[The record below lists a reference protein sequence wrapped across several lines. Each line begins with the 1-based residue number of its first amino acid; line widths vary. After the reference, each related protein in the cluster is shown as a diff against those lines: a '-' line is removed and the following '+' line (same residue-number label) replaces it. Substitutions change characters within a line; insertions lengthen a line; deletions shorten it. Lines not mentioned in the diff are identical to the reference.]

1 MNQREFKK
9 AMLRGQGR
17 CILACR
23 KDPTRYRA
31 AVMWGCS
38 HLLAYDPQCEDSRAW
53 YLCELIRCYPDATP
67 FREAAIQALF
77 RQSTKGWL
85 QRQLEELLYDLAVD
99 SDRIAEEALWAKYAE
114 MLSALRA
121 RKLRPRRPADDLRD
135 SFVSLAI
142 TLCPKE
148 KDALRIAA
156 DMGRL
161 AAESPVYSV
170 EDYDPFFWFIRQN
183 KHLTALRKLARTNPF
198 AARFLNESE
207 KAEKE
212 SAAQQTERRELQRTP
227 ASYQIARYAE
237 EDDFRIHATQYA
249 SETDPQRR
257 ADLLHAFTLYRSYPF
272 DPDPILLDALSD
284 YAPLRAEAW
293 DSLHLVR
300 HPKVRAFALEHL
312 DAAPVDLLPVLIT
325 NYETDDR
332 PLVEGLLARIPRGK
346 AGDDVLHAIGMSVLD
361 LRDIHLKAPAWLLRY
376 FYDVDRCSMCREYFV
391 REMGRRRLLT
401 KDVLLECLYDA
412 NSQTRQ
418 YILETRRA
426 PFVPDP

>member
-135 SFVSLAI
+135 VFV
-142 TLCPKE
+142 
-148 KDALRIAA
+148 
-156 DMGRL
+156 
-161 AAESPVYSV
+161 
-170 EDYDPFFWFIRQN
+170 
-183 KHLTALRKLARTNPF
+183 
-198 AARFLNESE
+198 FL
-207 KAEKE
+207 E
-212 SAAQQTERRELQRTP
+212 SAMW
-227 ASYQIARYAE
+227 
-237 EDDFRIHATQYA
+237 D
-249 SETDPQRR
+249 
-257 ADLLHAFTLYRSYPF
+257 AFF
-272 DPDPILLDALSD
+272 
-284 YAPLRAEAW
+284 
-293 DSLHLVR
+293 V
-300 HPKVRAFALEHL
+300 
-312 DAAPVDLLPVLIT
+312 IT
-325 NYETDDR
+325 KTACKWFMN
-332 PLVEGLLARIPRGK
+332 VFI
-346 AGDDVLHAIGMSVLD
+346 
-361 LRDIHLKAPAWLLRY
+361 
-376 FYDVDRCSMCREYFV
+376 
-391 REMGRRRLLT
+391 
-401 KDVLLECLYDA
+401 
-412 NSQTRQ
+412 
-418 YILETRRA
+418 YILA
-426 PFVPDP
+426 LQNAVFIQKVS